1 MLVYLMLIVICL
13 ICGILIDR
21 LKINNESEKKYFK
34 IIFTIPF
41 FCLFL
46 ISGIR
51 YGVGKDYFGTYVY
64 TFERILNNYSNI
76 RIDPGFYLLNKIVIL
91 FGGSFQW
98 IFIITS
104 FIINYFICK
113 SIYDQSKNKMLS
125 LFIYVCGTLYF
136 FSMNGIRQTIAL
148 SLFYY
153 SLKYI
158 KDRNFA
164 KYIFINLIALTIHN
178 SAIIFFPLYFILNK
192 NFSKKFKI
200 FSILIIF
207 LSIPIILPVIT
218 NFLLNTKYAI
228 YIVNGAYKPLD
239 FINVSTILNILL
251 YLAYELKI
259 KDNDKDKYDIIYS
272 NMHFIGV
279 IVSIFVTR
287 IPLAMRIFI
296 YFRFIEFLSVP
307 NLIDKVKLKR
317 SNKIIIRFTVIVLYF
332 IYFIHGVYI
341 ENGNNVLPYKTY
353 FER

>member
-1 MLVYLMLIVICL
+1 MLVYLILIAICL
-13 ICGILIDR
+13 ICGLVIDKV
-21 LKINNESEKKYFK
+21 KINNEIEKKYSK
-34 IIFTIPF
+34 IIFSIPF
-41 FCLFL
+41 LLLFL

-51 YGVGKDYFGTYVY
+51 YGVGQDYFGTYVY
-64 TFERILNNYSNI
+64 TFERILNGCSNI
-76 RIDPGFYLLNKIVIL
+76 RIDFGFYLINKIIIL

-98 IFIITS
+98 VFIITS

-113 SIYDQSKNKMLS
+113 SIYEQSKNKMLS
-125 LFIYVCGTLYF
+125 LFIYICGTLYF
-136 FSMNGIRQTIAL
+136 FSMNGVRQTIAL

-158 KDRNFA
+158 KDRNFT
-164 KYIFINLIALTIHN
+164 KYVFINLIALTVHN

-192 NFSKKFKI
+192 KFSKKFKI
-200 FSILIIF
+200 FSLLIVF
-207 LSIPIILPVIT
+207 LSIPTILPIIT
-218 NFLLNTKYAI
+218 NFLLNTKYAM
-228 YIVNGAYKPLD
+228 YITNDAYKPLD

-251 YLAYELKI
+251 YLAYELEI
-259 KDNDKDKYDIIYS
+259 KDKDKDKYDVIYS
-272 NMHFIGV
+272 NLHFIGI

-307 NLIDKVKLKR
+307 NLIDKIKVKK
-317 SNKIIIRFTVIVLYF
+317 SSKGVIRFVVVILYF
-332 IYFIHGVYI
+332 FYFIHGVYI